1 MEKRIICLDTSA
13 LINYYRKKIK
23 SNSFFYKLTKKYD
36 FFYVSAIT
44 EFEVYIGSNE
54 KQDMYWNEFFNKLI
68 VLPFNSVVNKTAI
81 RINRE
86 LKRKRKQISTPDLM
100 IGATAR
106 AYNIPLA
113 TLNPKHFINIDN
125 LEVISKI

>member
-1 MEKRIICLDTSA
+1 MEKQIICLDTSV
-13 LINYYRKKIK
+13 LIDYFRKKIK
-23 SNSFFYKLTKKYD
+23 SNSFFFKLTKKYD

-44 EFEVYIGSNE
+44 EFEVFIGSNE
-54 KQDMYWNEFFNKLI
+54 KQDLYWNEFFNKLT
-68 VLPFNSVVNKTAI
+68 VLPYNSVVNKTAI

-86 LKRKRKQISTPDLM
+86 LKRKRKQINTPDLM

-106 AYNIPLA
+106 TYNIPLA

-125 LEVISKI
+125 LEIVSTI

>member
-68 VLPFNSVVNKTAI
+68 VLPS
-81 RINRE
+81 
-86 LKRKRKQISTPDLM
+86 
-100 IGATAR
+100 
-106 AYNIPLA
+106 
-113 TLNPKHFINIDN
+113 
-125 LEVISKI
+125 